1 MKISQSAL
9 PPLSL
14 YLHLPWCEQ
23 KCPYCDFNSH
33 ALRYELQEQE
43 YLEALLIDI
52 DQEQGF
58 LTERPLHSVFIG
70 GGTPSLFSS
79 VAIEQLLGTILELA
93 GGNQQIEITLEAN
106 PSSAEAERFAGYRK
120 AGVTR
125 LSIGVQSFSNRSLG
139 LLGRVHDKKQAVMA
153 IAAAREAGFS
163 NLNLDLMFSLPGQDE
178 NGALDDL
185 ETALRF
191 EPNHLS
197 LYQLTIEPNTRFAI
211 DRPVL
216 PDEETDWLIRSTVYD
231 RVAAAGYQRYEVS
244 AFSQPNQHCQHNLNI
259 WQFGDYLGIGAG
271 AHGKVTTPEGVIRYT
286 KERHPNRYMEKAVAG
301 SALAQ
306 SRVILPD
313 DLRFEFMLNALRL
326 VDGFTPAKFT
336 ERTGL
341 PRTFLDE
348 QLDDAYQRGLLD
360 TTEGRIR
367 ATEFGYRF
375 LDDLVQ
381 LFLPK
386 KILKL

>member
-1 MKISQSAL
+1 
-9 PPLSL
+9 
-14 YLHLPWCEQ
+14 
-23 KCPYCDFNSH
+23 
-33 ALRYELQEQE
+33 
-43 YLEALLIDI
+43 
-52 DQEQGF
+52 
-58 LTERPLHSVFIG
+58 
-70 GGTPSLFSS
+70 
-79 VAIEQLLGTILELA
+79 
-93 GGNQQIEITLEAN
+93 
-106 PSSAEAERFAGYRK
+106 
-120 AGVTR
+120 
-125 LSIGVQSFSNRSLG
+125 
-139 LLGRVHDKKQAVMA
+139 
-153 IAAAREAGFS
+153 
-163 NLNLDLMFSLPGQDE
+163 
-178 NGALDDL
+178 
-185 ETALRF
+185 
-191 EPNHLS
+191 
-197 LYQLTIEPNTRFAI
+197 
-211 DRPVL
+211 VL